1 MKFYL
6 GFKEQSA
13 ATVNAAS
20 LVIENAATL
29 IISGE
34 QAGMR
39 NKAMKALLKS
49 GDTEKIVFFA
59 NVSREPEIYVLGT
72 YQILFNPILHMWI
85 GDSCLTCDGSSTIQV
100 FPFVFYIGV
109 VIYK

>member
-1 MKFYL
+1 M
-6 GFKEQSA
+6 
-13 ATVNAAS
+13 
-20 LVIENAATL
+20 IENAVSLMIENAVTL

-59 NVSREPEIYVLGT
+59 NVSREPEIYVLGMYENSISRDCVT
-72 YQILFNPILHMWI
+72 TLL
-85 GDSCLTCDGSSTIQV
+85 STKSDGSE
-100 FPFVFYIGV
+100 YM
-109 VIYK
+109 